1 MSEASQQRE
10 VKRNNKIMK
19 KGFNFTIGGQKYETT
34 VKEIEPNVAE
44 VVVNGT
50 SFIVEF
56 QKNESKKVKAA
67 RVAAPT
73 AAPSAAPVAAKPA
86 GAAVVKSPLPGS
98 IVKVMVKPGDS
109 VKKGDTLLTMESM
122 KMENVV
128 ASEYTGTVKN
138 VLVAAGQ
145 NVMQDD
151 KLVEIETVAV
161 AATPAAPKPVA
172 APQPKPAAAPAPAPA
187 PAAAPVGG
195 NKINSPL
202 PGSVISVAVKEGQAV
217 KKGDTLLVLESMK
230 MENPILADCDGTVS
244 KIAVAPGQSVMQDDL
259 LVVIA

>member
-1 MSEASQQRE
+1 
-10 VKRNNKIMK
+10 MK
-19 KGFNFTIGGQKYETT
+19 KKFSFTIGGQKYDTT
-34 VKEIEPNVAE
+34 VKEIETNVAE
-44 VVVNGT
+44 VIVNGT

-56 QKNESKKVKAA
+56 QKKESKKVTAA
-67 RVAAPT
+67 RVAAPAASV
-73 AAPSAAPVAAKPA
+73 AAPAQPA
-86 GAAVVKSPLPGS
+86 GSATVKSPLPGS

-138 VLVAAGQ
+138 VLVQPGQ

-161 AATPAAPKPVA
+161 VAAVPAAPKPAPVAPKA
-172 APQPKPAAAPAPAPA
+172 APAPQPAPAPA

-195 NKINSPL
+195 NKVNSPL

-230 MENPILADCDGTVS
+230 MENPIMADCDGTVT

-259 LVVIA
+259 LVVIG

>member
-1 MSEASQQRE
+1 
-10 VKRNNKIMK
+10 MK

-73 AAPSAAPVAAKPA
+73 ATPVASVAKPA

-109 VKKGDTLLTMESM
+109 IKKGDTLLTMESM

-138 VLVAAGQ
+138 VLVQAGQ

-161 AATPAAPKPVA
+161 AAAPAPAPVA
-172 APQPKPAAAPAPAPA
+172 APQPKPAPAPAPAAAPAPA

-202 PGSVISVAVKEGQAV
+202 PGSVISVAVTEGQAV

-230 MENPILADCDGTVS
+230 MENPILSDCDGTVT
-244 KIAVAPGQSVMQDDL
+244 KIAVAAGQSVMQDDL
-259 LVVIA
+259 LVVIG

>member
-1 MSEASQQRE
+1 
-10 VKRNNKIMK
+10 MK
-19 KGFNFTIGGQKYETT
+19 KKFSFTIGGQKYDTT
-34 VKEIEPNVAE
+34 VKEIETNVAE
-44 VVVNGT
+44 VIVNGT

-56 QKNESKKVKAA
+56 QKKESKKVTAA
-67 RVAAPT
+67 RVAAPAASV
-73 AAPSAAPVAAKPA
+73 AAPAQPA
-86 GAAVVKSPLPGS
+86 GSATVKSPLPGS

-122 KMENVV
+122 NMENIV

-138 VLVAAGQ
+138 VLVQPGQ

-161 AATPAAPKPVA
+161 AAAPAAPKPAPVA
-172 APQPKPAAAPAPAPA
+172 PKAAPAPQPAPAPATA

-195 NKINSPL
+195 NKVNSPL

-230 MENPILADCDGTVS
+230 MENPIMADCDGTVT

-259 LVVIA
+259 LVVIG

>member
-1 MSEASQQRE
+1 
-10 VKRNNKIMK
+10 MK

-73 AAPSAAPVAAKPA
+73 AAPSAAAAAKPA
-86 GAAVVKSPLPGS
+86 GAATVKSPLPGS

-161 AATPAAPKPVA
+161 AAAPAPQPVA

-187 PAAAPVGG
+187 AAPVGG
-195 NKINSPL
+195 NKISSPL
-202 PGSVISVAVKEGQAV
+202 PGSVISVAVTEGQAV

-230 MENPILADCDGTVS
+230 MENPILSDCDGTVT
-244 KIAVAPGQSVMQDDL
+244 KIAVAAGQSVMQDDL
-259 LVVIA
+259 LVVIG

>member
-1 MSEASQQRE
+1 
-10 VKRNNKIMK
+10 MK

-73 AAPSAAPVAAKPA
+73 AAPSAAPAAKPA
-86 GAAVVKSPLPGS
+86 GAATVKSPLPGS

-151 KLVEIETVAV
+151 KLVEIETVAEV
-161 AATPAAPKPVA
+161 AAPKAVA
-172 APQPKPAAAPAPAPA
+172 APAPKPAPAPAAAPTPAPAPA

-230 MENPILADCDGTVS
+230 MENPILSDCDGTVT
-244 KIAVAPGQSVMQDDL
+244 KIAVAAGQSVMQDDL
-259 LVVIA
+259 LVVIG

>member
-1 MSEASQQRE
+1 
-10 VKRNNKIMK
+10 MK

-73 AAPSAAPVAAKPA
+73 AAPTAASVAAKPA

-109 VKKGDTLLTMESM
+109 IKKGDTLLTMESM

-138 VLVAAGQ
+138 VLVQAGQ

-161 AATPAAPKPVA
+161 AAAPAPAPVA
-172 APQPKPAAAPAPAPA
+172 APQPKPAPAPAAAPAPA

-230 MENPILADCDGTVS
+230 MENPILSDCDGTVT
-244 KIAVAPGQSVMQDDL
+244 KIAVAAGQSVMQDDL
-259 LVVIA
+259 LVVIG

>member
-1 MSEASQQRE
+1 
-10 VKRNNKIMK
+10 MK
-19 KGFNFTIGGQKYETT
+19 KKFSFTIGGQKYDTT
-34 VKEIEPNVAE
+34 VKEIETNVAE

-56 QKNESKKVKAA
+56 QKKESKKVTAA
-67 RVAAPT
+67 RVAAPAASVA
-73 AAPSAAPVAAKPA
+73 AAPAQPA
-86 GAAVVKSPLPGS
+86 GSATVKSPLPGS

-122 KMENVV
+122 KMENIV

-138 VLVAAGQ
+138 VLVQPGQ

-161 AATPAAPKPVA
+161 AAAVAPKPAPVA
-172 APQPKPAAAPAPAPA
+172 PKAAPAPQPAPAPAPA
-187 PAAAPVGG
+187 PAPVGG
-195 NKINSPL
+195 NKVNSPL

-230 MENPILADCDGTVS
+230 MENPIMADCDGTVT

-259 LVVIA
+259 LVVIG

>member
-1 MSEASQQRE
+1 
-10 VKRNNKIMK
+10 MK

-73 AAPSAAPVAAKPA
+73 AAPTAAPVAAKPA
-86 GAAVVKSPLPGS
+86 GAATVKSPLPGS

-138 VLVAAGQ
+138 VLVQAGQ

-151 KLVEIETVAV
+151 KLVEIETVAE
-161 AATPAAPKPVA
+161 AAAAAPKPVA
-172 APQPKPAAAPAPAPA
+172 APQPKPAAAPAPAPASAPVPA

-202 PGSVISVAVKEGQAV
+202 PGSVISVAVTEGQAV

-230 MENPILADCDGTVS
+230 MENPILSDCDGTVT
-244 KIAVAPGQSVMQDDL
+244 KIAVAAGQSVMQDDL
-259 LVVIA
+259 LVVIG

>member
-1 MSEASQQRE
+1 
-10 VKRNNKIMK
+10 MK

-73 AAPSAAPVAAKPA
+73 AAPTVAPVAAKPA

-98 IVKVMVKPGDS
+98 IVKVMVKAGDS
-109 VKKGDTLLTMESM
+109 IKKGDTLLTMESM

-138 VLVAAGQ
+138 VLVQAGQ

-161 AATPAAPKPVA
+161 AAAPAPAPVA
-172 APQPKPAAAPAPAPA
+172 APQPKPAPAPAAAPAPA

-259 LVVIA
+259 LVVIG

>member
-1 MSEASQQRE
+1 
-10 VKRNNKIMK
+10 MK

-73 AAPSAAPVAAKPA
+73 AAPSAAAAAKPA
-86 GAAVVKSPLPGS
+86 GAATVKSPLPGS

-138 VLVAAGQ
+138 VLVQAGQ

-161 AATPAAPKPVA
+161 AAAPAPQPVAAPQPKPAA

-187 PAAAPVGG
+187 PAPAAAPVGG
-195 NKINSPL
+195 NKISSPL

-230 MENPILADCDGTVS
+230 MENPILSDCDGTVS

-259 LVVIA
+259 LVVIG

>member
-1 MSEASQQRE
+1 
-10 VKRNNKIMK
+10 MK

-73 AAPSAAPVAAKPA
+73 AAPTAAPVAKPA

-122 KMENVV
+122 KMENIV

-138 VLVAAGQ
+138 VLVQAGQ

-161 AATPAAPKPVA
+161 AAAPAAPKAVA

-187 PAAAPVGG
+187 PAPAAAPVGG
-195 NKINSPL
+195 NKVNSPL

>member
-1 MSEASQQRE
+1 
-10 VKRNNKIMK
+10 MK

-73 AAPSAAPVAAKPA
+73 AAPTAAPVAAKPA
-86 GAAVVKSPLPGS
+86 GAATVKSPLPGS

-138 VLVAAGQ
+138 VLVQAGQ

-151 KLVEIETVAV
+151 KLVEIETVAE
-161 AATPAAPKPVA
+161 AAAPAAPKAVA

-187 PAAAPVGG
+187 PAPASAPVGG
-195 NKINSPL
+195 NKVNSPL
-202 PGSVISVAVKEGQAV
+202 PGSVISVAVTEGQAV

>member
-1 MSEASQQRE
+1 
-10 VKRNNKIMK
+10 MK

-56 QKNESKKVKAA
+56 QKTESKKVKAA

-73 AAPSAAPVAAKPA
+73 AAPTAAPVAAKPA

-161 AATPAAPKPVA
+161 AAAPAPAPVA

-202 PGSVISVAVKEGQAV
+202 PGSVISVAVTEGQAV

-230 MENPILADCDGTVS
+230 MENPILSDCDGTVT
-244 KIAVAPGQSVMQDDL
+244 KIAVAAGQSVMQDDL
-259 LVVIA
+259 LVVIG

>member
-1 MSEASQQRE
+1 
-10 VKRNNKIMK
+10 MK

-73 AAPSAAPVAAKPA
+73 AAPTAAPVAAKPA

-109 VKKGDTLLTMESM
+109 IKKGDTLLTMESM

-138 VLVAAGQ
+138 VLVQAGQ

-151 KLVEIETVAV
+151 KLVEIETVAEV
-161 AATPAAPKPVA
+161 AAPKAVA
-172 APQPKPAAAPAPAPA
+172 APQPKPAPAPAPAAAPQPA

-230 MENPILADCDGTVS
+230 MENPILSDCDGTVT
-244 KIAVAPGQSVMQDDL
+244 KIAVAAGQSVMQDDL
-259 LVVIA
+259 LVVIG

>member
-1 MSEASQQRE
+1 
-10 VKRNNKIMK
+10 MK

-73 AAPSAAPVAAKPA
+73 ATPTAAPVAKPA

-109 VKKGDTLLTMESM
+109 IKKGDTLLTMESM

-138 VLVAAGQ
+138 VLVQAGQ

-161 AATPAAPKPVA
+161 AAAPAPAPVA
-172 APQPKPAAAPAPAPA
+172 APAPKPAPAPAPAAAPAPA

-230 MENPILADCDGTVS
+230 MENPILSDCDGTVT
-244 KIAVAPGQSVMQDDL
+244 KIAVAAGQSVMQDDL
-259 LVVIA
+259 LVVIG

>member
-1 MSEASQQRE
+1 
-10 VKRNNKIMK
+10 MK

-86 GAAVVKSPLPGS
+86 GAATVKSPLPGS

-138 VLVAAGQ
+138 VLVQAGQ

-161 AATPAAPKPVA
+161 AAAPAPQPVA
-172 APQPKPAAAPAPAPA
+172 APQPKPAAAPAPQPAPAPAPA

>member
-1 MSEASQQRE
+1 
-10 VKRNNKIMK
+10 MK

-67 RVAAPT
+67 RVAAPA
-73 AAPSAAPVAAKPA
+73 AAPSATPVAAKPA

-109 VKKGDTLLTMESM
+109 IKKGDTLLTMESM
-122 KMENVV
+122 KMENIV

-151 KLVEIETVAV
+151 KLVEIETVAEV
-161 AATPAAPKPVA
+161 AAPVAPKPVA
-172 APQPKPAAAPAPAPA
+172 APQPKPAAPAPAPAPA

-230 MENPILADCDGTVS
+230 MENPILSDCDGTVT
-244 KIAVAPGQSVMQDDL
+244 KIAVAAGQSVMQDDL
-259 LVVIA
+259 LVVIG

>member
-1 MSEASQQRE
+1 
-10 VKRNNKIMK
+10 MK

-73 AAPSAAPVAAKPA
+73 AAPTAAPVAAKPA

-109 VKKGDTLLTMESM
+109 IKKGDTLLTMESM

-138 VLVAAGQ
+138 VLVQAGQ

-151 KLVEIETVAV
+151 KLVEIETVAET
-161 AATPAAPKPVA
+161 AAAPKAVA
-172 APQPKPAAAPAPAPA
+172 APAPKPAPAPAPAAAPAPAPA

-230 MENPILADCDGTVS
+230 MENPILSDCDGTVT
-244 KIAVAPGQSVMQDDL
+244 KIAVAAGQSVMQDDL
-259 LVVIA
+259 LIVIG

>member
-1 MSEASQQRE
+1 
-10 VKRNNKIMK
+10 MK

-73 AAPSAAPVAAKPA
+73 AAPTAAPVAAKPA
-86 GAAVVKSPLPGS
+86 GAATVKSPLPGS

-122 KMENVV
+122 KMENIV

-138 VLVAAGQ
+138 VLVQAGQ

-151 KLVEIETVAV
+151 KLVEIETVAE
-161 AATPAAPKPVA
+161 AAAPAAPKAVA
-172 APQPKPAAAPAPAPA
+172 APQPKPAPAPA

-202 PGSVISVAVKEGQAV
+202 PGSVISVAVTEGQAV

-230 MENPILADCDGTVS
+230 MENPILSDCDGTVS

>member
-1 MSEASQQRE
+1 
-10 VKRNNKIMK
+10 MK
-19 KGFNFTIGGQKYETT
+19 KKFSFTIGGQKYDTT
-34 VKEIEPNVAE
+34 VKEIETNVAE

-56 QKNESKKVKAA
+56 QKKESKKVTAA
-67 RVAAPT
+67 RVAAPAASVA
-73 AAPSAAPVAAKPA
+73 AAPAQPTGSAT
-86 GAAVVKSPLPGS
+86 VKSPLPGS

-138 VLVAAGQ
+138 VLVQPGQ

-161 AATPAAPKPVA
+161 AAAPAAPKPVA
-172 APQPKPAAAPAPAPA
+172 APQPKPAAAPAPQPAPAPA

-195 NKINSPL
+195 NKVNSPL

-230 MENPILADCDGTVS
+230 MENPIMADCDGTVT

>member
-1 MSEASQQRE
+1 
-10 VKRNNKIMK
+10 MK

-73 AAPSAAPVAAKPA
+73 AAPTAATVAKPA
-86 GAAVVKSPLPGS
+86 GAATVKSPLPGS

-138 VLVAAGQ
+138 VLVTAGQ

-151 KLVEIETVAV
+151 KLVEIETVAE
-161 AATPAAPKPVA
+161 AAAPAAPKPVA

-187 PAAAPVGG
+187 PAPAAAPVGG
-195 NKINSPL
+195 NKVNSPL

-230 MENPILADCDGTVS
+230 MENPILSDCDGTVT
-244 KIAVAPGQSVMQDDL
+244 KIAVAAGQSVMQDDL
-259 LVVIA
+259 LVVIG

>member
-1 MSEASQQRE
+1 
-10 VKRNNKIMK
+10 MK
-19 KGFNFTIGGQKYETT
+19 KKFSFTIGGQKYDTT
-34 VKEIEPNVAE
+34 VKEIETNVAE

-56 QKNESKKVKAA
+56 QKKESKKVTAA
-67 RVAAPT
+67 RVAAP
-73 AAPSAAPVAAKPA
+73 AGSAPVAAPAQPA
-86 GAAVVKSPLPGS
+86 GAATVKSPLPGS

-138 VLVAAGQ
+138 VLVQPGQ

-151 KLVEIETVAV
+151 KLVEIEPVAV
-161 AATPAAPKPVA
+161 PAAPAAPKPAPVAPKA
-172 APQPKPAAAPAPAPA
+172 APAPQPAPAPA
-187 PAAAPVGG
+187 PAAAPAAAPVGG
-195 NKINSPL
+195 NKVNSPL

-230 MENPILADCDGTVS
+230 MENPIMADCDGTVT

>member
-1 MSEASQQRE
+1 
-10 VKRNNKIMK
+10 MK

-67 RVAAPT
+67 RVAAPAAAPT
-73 AAPSAAPVAAKPA
+73 AAPVAKPA

-109 VKKGDTLLTMESM
+109 IKKGDTLLTMESM

-138 VLVAAGQ
+138 VLVQAGQ

-161 AATPAAPKPVA
+161 AAAPAPAPVA
-172 APQPKPAAAPAPAPA
+172 APQPKPAPAPAAAPAPA

-195 NKINSPL
+195 NKISSPL
-202 PGSVISVAVKEGQAV
+202 PGSVISVAVTEGQAV

-230 MENPILADCDGTVS
+230 MENPILSDCDGTVT
-244 KIAVAPGQSVMQDDL
+244 KIAVAAGQSVMQDDL
-259 LVVIA
+259 LVVIG

>member
-1 MSEASQQRE
+1 
-10 VKRNNKIMK
+10 MK
-19 KGFNFTIGGQKYETT
+19 KGFSFIIGGQKYDTT
-34 VKEIEPNVAE
+34 VKEKEPNIAE

-56 QKNESKKVKAA
+56 KKNESKKVKAA
-67 RVAAPT
+67 RPVAPTTTTVAA
-73 AAPSAAPVAAKPA
+73 APAQPA
-86 GAAVVKSPLPGS
+86 GAATVKSPLPGS

-122 KMENVV
+122 KMENIV

-138 VLVAAGQ
+138 VLVQPGQ

-161 AATPAAPKPVA
+161 AAAPAT
-172 APQPKPAAAPAPAPA
+172 PKPAPVAPKAAPAPAPAPA

-195 NKINSPL
+195 TKVTSPL
-202 PGSVISVAVKEGQAV
+202 PGSVIKVNVTEGQAV

-230 MENPILADCDGTVS
+230 MENPILSDCDGTVT
-244 KIAVAPGQSVMQDDL
+244 KIAVAAGQSVMQDDL
-259 LVVIA
+259 LVVIG